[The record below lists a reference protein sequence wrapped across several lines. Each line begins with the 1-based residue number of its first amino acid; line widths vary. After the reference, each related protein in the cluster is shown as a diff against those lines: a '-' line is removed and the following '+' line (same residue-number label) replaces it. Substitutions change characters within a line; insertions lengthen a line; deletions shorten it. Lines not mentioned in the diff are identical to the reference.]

1 MRRSLNLNWIRSFE
15 ASARLLSFT
24 KAAQELT
31 LTQAGVSQH
40 IRMLEEQ
47 LGGRLFIRL
56 PRAVRLTDTGEAYL
70 RVVRESLDRL
80 KFGTSDIFGPGEE
93 GRIRLRIDPGF
104 ATYWLAPRLSR
115 FFDEFPDIALHIS
128 PTIHGVDTDW
138 DEFDIEISQER
149 DRTSGVDAILLLG
162 GAVFPVCHPR
172 LAQAL
177 QTPGDLLD
185 QRLLHVP
192 GDGGS
197 WQEWLKAADLA
208 AQRETALLEIDSL
221 ATAIAFAEQGIGIAL
236 GHASLVDPLIE
247 AGRLSRPFPSPLE
260 IIGIFY
266 LITPTAHPLRRQA
279 RLFRDWVLAQGSEG
293 IELDS
298 ESAT

>member
-24 KAAQELT
+24 KAAQELA

-47 LGGRLFIRL
+47 LGERLFIRL
-56 PRAVRLTDTGEAYL
+56 PRAVRLTDAGEAYL

-115 FFDEFPDIALHIS
+115 FLDEFPDIALHLS
-128 PTIHGVDTDW
+128 PTIQGVDTDW
-138 DEFDIEISQER
+138 DEYDIEISQER
-149 DRTSGVDAILLLG
+149 DRASGVDAIALIG
-162 GAVFPVCHPR
+162 DAVFPVCHPR
-172 LAQAL
+172 FAPLL
-177 QTPGDLLD
+177 RTPGDLLK
-185 QRLLHVP
+185 QRLLQVP
-192 GDGGS
+192 GDGDA
-197 WQEWLKAADLA
+197 WREWLSAADLP
-208 AQRETALLEIDSL
+208 AQSQASLLELDSL
-221 ATAIAFAEQGIGIAL
+221 ATAIGFAEQGLGIAL
-236 GHASLVDPLIE
+236 GHASLVDPLIDD
-247 AGRLSRPFPSPLE
+247 GRLIRPFPGPLE

-266 LITPTAHPLRRQA
+266 LITPIAHPLRRQA

-293 IELDS
+293 IETGS
-298 ESAT
+298 GIA